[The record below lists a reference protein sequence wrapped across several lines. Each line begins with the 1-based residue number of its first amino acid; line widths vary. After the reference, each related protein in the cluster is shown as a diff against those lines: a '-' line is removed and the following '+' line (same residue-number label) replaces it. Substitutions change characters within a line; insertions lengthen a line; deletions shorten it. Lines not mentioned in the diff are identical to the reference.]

1 MADLKAA
8 ALTLWGW
15 APAKTAGVAYAL
27 YNKGLI
33 SYPSDNTTTLPVSLA
48 ATVGDTFANLRHH
61 PVLGKKASSVS
72 VTGTES
78 VWSGDTE
85 ADALHA
91 VTVTGLY
98 PVDLSREEEMLYI
111 VVADHILD
119 VFSPEKS

>member
-1 MADLKAA
+1 M
-8 ALTLWGW
+8 
-15 APAKTAGVAYAL
+15 
-27 YNKGLI
+27 
-33 SYPSDNTTTLPVSLA
+33 
-48 ATVGDTFANLRHH
+48 
-61 PVLGKKASSVS
+61 S

-78 VWSGDTE
+78 VWYDDTD

-119 VFSPEKS
+119 VFSPEKSE

>member
-1 MADLKAA
+1 MVHGGPQS
-8 ALTLWGW
+8 LTLWGW

>member
-1 MADLKAA
+1 M
-8 ALTLWGW
+8 
-15 APAKTAGVAYAL
+15 
-27 YNKGLI
+27 
-33 SYPSDNTTTLPVSLA
+33 LPLSLA

-78 VWSGDTE
+78 VWSDDTD

-111 VVADHILD
+111 IIADHILD
-119 VFSPEKS
+119 VFSPEKSE

>member
-33 SYPSDNTTTLPVSLA
+33 SYPSDNTSTLPLSLA

-78 VWSGDTE
+78 VWSDDT
-85 ADALHA
+85 DALHA

-119 VFSPEKS
+119 VFSPEKSE

>member
-1 MADLKAA
+1 
-8 ALTLWGW
+8 
-15 APAKTAGVAYAL
+15 
-27 YNKGLI
+27 
-33 SYPSDNTTTLPVSLA
+33 
-48 ATVGDTFANLRHH
+48 
-61 PVLGKKASSVS
+61 

-78 VWSGDTE
+78 VWSDDTD